1 MNTSDKPAEHG
12 LLDFSRDSREFKD
25 ALMLMRQVLG
35 PAECEKIAGMTGHPL
50 FGDAIG
56 YLVSSTWGA
65 AFHRPGLPL
74 RDRAMLMIG
83 TDLALGREGPLKD
96 HIRIA
101 LHAGVTRQEIVEALF
116 QSIFYVGAPGFV
128 LGLKVAGE
136 VFGDGAGDAAQPA
149 TVALANAG
157 ALKELGVRLGPI
169 NHVAMAVADW
179 KRTAR
184 GFAALL
190 GLKTWRELPISSQML
205 DEARYYGEPAEY
217 CWISAFARLGD
228 TLLELC
234 QPVSGKTMFA
244 DFVQRHG
251 DGIQHVGDLSHPD
264 PLGLV
269 QAYTSQG
276 IAVGTYGKIGG
287 VAELFFLDTRAQLGG
302 LVLEVVAPPTY
313 AQIADLGN
321 DVTFN

>member
-1 MNTSDKPAEHG
+1 MNTPDKPAERG

-25 ALMLMRQVLG
+25 ALALMGQVLG
-35 PAECEKIAGMTGHPL
+35 PAECEKIAGMTAHPL

-101 LHAGVTRQEIVEALF
+101 LHVGVTRQEIVEALF

-136 VFGDGAGDAAQPA
+136 VFGAADAAQPA
-149 TVALANAG
+149 QAALGNVA
-157 ALKELGVRLGPI
+157 ALKDVGVRLGPI

-179 KRTAR
+179 KKTAR

-190 GLKTWRELPISSQML
+190 GLKTWRELPIGSQML
-205 DEARYYGEPAEY
+205 DDARYYGQPAEFL
-217 CWISAFARLGD
+217 WISAFARLGD

-234 QPVSGKTMFA
+234 QPVSGKTMFG
-244 DFVQRHG
+244 DFVARHG
-251 DGIQHVGDLSHPD
+251 DGIQHIGDLSHPD

-276 IAVGTYGKIGG
+276 IEVGTYGKIGG
-287 VAELFFLDTRAQLGG
+287 VAELFYLDTRAQLGG
-302 LVLEVVAPPTY
+302 VVLEVVAPPTY
-313 AQIADLGN
+313 AQIADFGT
-321 DVTFN
+321 DVTFD